1 MKRILRLLLLTA
13 TVLIIIFTAASCG
26 EEAKRGVESAVI
38 NENGEVVVTFS
49 DGAVENLG
57 RFDTDADTAPAIQI
71 SNDGYW
77 IVKGTKTEIKAE
89 GKDDAVSSENVQGL
103 DFYLLYDGT
112 YGVKAGGAINAEN
125 IVIPPTYKQIKVTQI
140 LQNAFYNARNLKS
153 IAIPEGITSI
163 GSHSFYACS
172 ALTEAEIPG
181 SVDYIGNGA
190 FFGCDSLEAVRIS
203 DITKWCKIDFASHSA
218 NPTYYAKK
226 LYVNGELLTNLVI
239 PEGVTEIKSYAF
251 SGCSQINR
259 LTLPKSVTSVGEGAF
274 YRCANLTS
282 VTVSEGLTVASIGKK
297 AFTDCFKLAEII
309 NKSSINIT
317 KGSLANGALAYY
329 AIEIHNGESKTVNKD
344 NYLFYTYG
352 NSGYLI
358 GYTGNDTVLTL
369 PESYNGQGYEIYN
382 YAFAGFSDLTAIT
395 IPRGVTAIGDYAF
408 SDCSRL
414 TSLTIPDSVASIG
427 EGALAGCSGLTA
439 LSLPF
444 IGAARDGDKNTHLGY
459 IFGGGSYNTNNSYVP
474 ASLKTV
480 TVTDASSIN
489 QNAFYYCNNL
499 TTVNI
504 PDSVISIGD
513 SAFYH
518 CESLTGFKIPDNV
531 SFIGDSAFYYCK
543 SLTDVTIP
551 SGVTSISEYA
561 FYYCSGITSVTM
573 PKGITS
579 IGRRAFYGCSGITG
593 ITLPD
598 AVTSIGY
605 EAFQNCESLVGITIP
620 HSVTSIDNYAFWN
633 CSSLADVYYKG
644 TEEDWGG
651 ISIFYGNEILTSAN
665 IHYNCTEYS

>member
-1 MKRILRLLLLTA
+1 MKRLLRLLLSA
-13 TVLIIIFTAASCG
+13 TMALIIIFTATSCG
-26 EEAKRGVESAVI
+26 EETKKSVETAVI
-38 NENGEVVVTFS
+38 NENGEVVVTFN

-57 RFDTDADTAPAIQI
+57 RFDTEGDTAPAVQI

-77 IVKGTKTEIKAE
+77 IIKGVKTDLKAE
-89 GKDDAVSSENVQGL
+89 GKDETVSSENLQGL

-112 YGVKAGGAINAEN
+112 YGVKAGEALNTEN
-125 IVIPPTYKQIKVTQI
+125 VVIPPTYKQIKVTQI

-153 IAIPEGITSI
+153 IAIPDSITSI

-172 ALTEAEIPG
+172 ALTEAKIPG

-190 FFGCDSLEAVRIS
+190 FFGCDALGAVRIS
-203 DITKWCKIDFASHSA
+203 DITKWCNVTFASHSS
-218 NPTYYAKK
+218 NPVYYAKK

-239 PEGVTEIKSYAF
+239 PEGVTEIKDYAF
-251 SGCSQINR
+251 AGCSQITR
-259 LTLPKSVTSVGEGAF
+259 LNIPASVTSIGEGAF
-274 YRCANLTS
+274 YRCANLAS
-282 VTVSEGLTVASIGKK
+282 VTISEGLTVASIGKK

-317 KGSLANGALAYY
+317 KGSLANGAIAYY
-329 AIEIHNGESKTVNKD
+329 AIEIHNGESKTINKD
-344 NYLFYTYG
+344 NYLFYTCG
-352 NSGYLI
+352 SSNYLI
-358 GYTGNDTVLTL
+358 EYIGNDTVLTL

-395 IPRGVTAIGDYAF
+395 IPRGATAIGDYAF
-408 SDCSRL
+408 SDCSCL
-414 TSLTIPDSVASIG
+414 TSLTIPDSIASIG

-444 IGAARDGDKNTHLGY
+444 IGAARDGEKNTHLGY
-459 IFGGGSYNTNNSYVP
+459 IFGGRSYNTNNSYVP

-489 QNAFYYCNNL
+489 QNAFYYCSDL

-504 PDSVISIGD
+504 TSNVISIGD
-513 SAFYH
+513 GAFYH
-518 CESLTGFKIPDNV
+518 CESLTGFKIPDNT

-543 SLTDVTIP
+543 SLTEVTIP

-573 PKGITS
+573 PEGITS
-579 IGRRAFYGCSGITG
+579 IGRRAFYGCSGITE

-598 AVTSIGY
+598 AVTSIDY
-605 EAFQNCESLVGITIP
+605 ETFQNCESLVGITIP
-620 HSVTSIDNYAFWN
+620 DSVTSIDNYAFWN
-633 CSSLADVYYKG
+633 CSSLTDVYYKG
-644 TEEDWGG
+644 TEEKWKA
-651 ISIFYGNEILTSAN
+651 ISIFYGNDKLTSAN